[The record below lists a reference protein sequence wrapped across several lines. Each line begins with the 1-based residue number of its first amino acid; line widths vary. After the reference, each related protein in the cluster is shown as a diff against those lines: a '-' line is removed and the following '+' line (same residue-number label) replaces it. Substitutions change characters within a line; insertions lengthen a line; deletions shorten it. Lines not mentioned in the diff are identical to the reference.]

1 MKGDE
6 RLLNS
11 NCSSPRQ
18 PVRSAPV
25 LALVRRVA
33 LRGRTPLSVIVHSE
47 RVRASSRPRTA
58 SPSAVATIQ
67 SRVPP
72 DRPNRYRASFP
83 RPVVAVRALRAPR
96 RRRIRRR
103 RGASRARWNLDESR
117 APVAAHRPLSRR
129 TRGRASMSSLSV
141 EPIPRPS
148 STKCPVRPT
157 TAVSHAARDR
167 CANRAPARDRCA
179 LPRASKIPLVEFV
192 PHRRRHPVARSPA
205 TRVSRRRGVS
215 RKAAPIS
222 TFGRPSSRRGYRVV
236 RDRARR
242 YSYLVCASLARR
254 RPVRS
259 SRHASRGDDGSRL
272 RRFQKIVFRR

>member
-1 MKGDE
+1 
-6 RLLNS
+6 
-11 NCSSPRQ
+11 
-18 PVRSAPV
+18 VRSAPV

-72 DRPNRYRASFP
+72 DRPNKYRASFP
-83 RPVVAVRALRAPR
+83 RPVVAVRALRAPQ

-141 EPIPRPS
+141 EPILRAVVHSQNEHESRCPDAPGHSDSPVSDETNQTTSDAKPNKSPTQLPIHASPASSFVSRARSRDDSIAPLSDVPLFLASGVGVGVGEFSPASSVDPFADPR
-148 STKCPVRPT
+148 RP
-157 TAVSHAARDR
+157 HAA
-167 CANRAPARDRCA
+167 
-179 LPRASKIPLVEFV
+179 SEK
-192 PHRRRHPVARSPA
+192 
-205 TRVSRRRGVS
+205 
-215 RKAAPIS
+215 
-222 TFGRPSSRRGYRVV
+222 
-236 RDRARR
+236 
-242 YSYLVCASLARR
+242 LARR
-254 RPVRS
+254 KCRCTSSRS
-259 SRHASRGDDGSRL
+259 SHPKASP
-272 RRFQKIVFRR
+272 RRRVAS